1 MWISCNQRRCTTL
14 PRDQLS
20 VTVWVSV
27 TSASFRFSV
36 DAGWISVGGALFF
49 SSVLESEESSR
60 VCVCVWAHK
69 LLIFSM
75 QSLKCSAASDD
86 LKYFHEN
93 VYCWTDSLI
102 SDKWL
107 FAVNLCVCVCVLFEQ
122 CKASGNALYASNLT
136 NPERA
141 CVCVHECVRE
151 CVWWP
156 SGLLIWLRNRLR
168 GRRLSGMASRSLN
181 PW

>member
-60 VCVCVWAHK
+60 VWAHK
-69 LLIFSM
+69 LLIFSV

-107 FAVNLCVCVCVLFEQ
+107 FAVNLCVCVCYL
-122 CKASGNALYASNLT
+122 SNARPAEMHFMPLT
-136 NPERA
+136 WQILSVHVCA
-141 CVCVHECVRE
+141 CMSVCVSVCGGHPAC
-151 CVWWP
+151 
-156 SGLLIWLRNRLR
+156 
-168 GRRLSGMASRSLN
+168 
-181 PW
+181 